1 MKLAFTTSLLAAAGL
16 AAAICVPAYADDA
29 PTPTAE
35 QSVLPQYNQLPQNY
49 EEFAAVYNKA
59 LTVPRD
65 AGVQSIHKCF
75 PLGSDPNWHHGWC
88 QDNMKLPDRKGG
100 YFSAVRFRRMME
112 RWPTK
117 FA

>member
-29 PTPTAE
+29 PTPPAE

-59 LTVPRD
+59 LAVLRD
-65 AGVQSIHKCF
+65 AGVQSIHKCSHWEATRTGPTVGVKTRRNCLTVKAATF
-75 PLGSDPNWHHGWC
+75 PLPN
-88 QDNMKLPDRKGG
+88 LGG
-100 YFSAVRFRRMME
+100 
-112 RWPTK
+112 
-117 FA
+117 